1 MQSGYF
7 KATNVILEK
16 VNSPNERSMSTVQK
30 ITVAGSGF
38 AAITGARELRKQ
50 LPGADITLVAPKP
63 EFVYLPSLIW
73 VPYGLRKGEDLRFDT
88 RPLLKK
94 LNVSYAQGSV
104 SGISEDGRTLQTS
117 AGDIANDALLI
128 ATGSRYIR
136 KLPGIENVITIC
148 EGIEAAEKMRDR
160 LQAMDGGTIAMG
172 FGGNPKEPSAMRG
185 GPMFELLFGLETW
198 LNQQGVREKYRLVFF
213 TPAPQPGKR
222 LGMKAV
228 SKLLDEMKKRGIE
241 THLGHKLQSF
251 ENNIVKTEGG
261 EIPAGLIMFMPG
273 MTGPAWIQ
281 GTPLPMSPGGMIRAD
296 AMAQVEGMER
306 VYVAGDAG
314 SFPGPEWMPKQAH
327 MADLQAVAAAKNIA
341 LNLAG
346 KPAREKFK
354 VELLCIID
362 TLDKGMLVYRGEKRS
377 LALPSMRSLH
387 WAKSYF
393 EKAYLRHF

>member
-1 MQSGYF
+1 
-7 KATNVILEK
+7 
-16 VNSPNERSMSTVQK
+16 MSTAQK

-50 LPGADITLVAPKP
+50 LPEADITLVSPKP

-94 LNVSYAQGSV
+94 LNVRYIQGSV
-104 SGISEDGRTLQTS
+104 SGISEDGRTLETS
-117 AGDIANDALLI
+117 AGEVENDALLI
-128 ATGSRYIR
+128 ATGSRYIK

-198 LNQQGVREKYRLVFF
+198 LNQQGARDKYRLVFF

-261 EIPAGLIMFMPG
+261 EIPADLIMFMPG

-281 GTPLPMSPGGMIRAD
+281 GTPLPLSPGGMVRAD
-296 AMAQVEGMER
+296 AMARVEGMER

-327 MADLQAVAAAKNIA
+327 MADLQAAAAAKNIT

>member
-1 MQSGYF
+1 
-7 KATNVILEK
+7 
-16 VNSPNERSMSTVQK
+16 MSTAKK

-50 LPGADITLVAPKP
+50 LPGADITLVSPKP

-94 LNVSYAQGSV
+94 LNVSYIQGSV

-198 LNQQGVREKYRLVFF
+198 LKQQGARDKYRLVFF

-228 SKLLDEMKKRGIE
+228 SKLLDEMKKRRIE
-241 THLGHKLQSF
+241 THLGHKLLSF

-261 EIPAGLIMFMPG
+261 EIPADLIMFMPG

-281 GTPLPMSPGGMIRAD
+281 GTPLPVSPGGMIRAD